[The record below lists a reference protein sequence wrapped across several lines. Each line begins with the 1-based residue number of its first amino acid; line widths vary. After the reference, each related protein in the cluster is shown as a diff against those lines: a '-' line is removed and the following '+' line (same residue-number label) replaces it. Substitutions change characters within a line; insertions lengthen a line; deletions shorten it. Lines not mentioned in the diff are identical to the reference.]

1 MNSPLYVPILQTKR
15 GEYAAL
21 AELSNSVKE
30 NIKPMFI
37 LTQQDCEAR
46 ASGIAKSLDDKWKG
60 LPCYI
65 DLTNVSPFTINQV
78 DYVDS
83 VISSLLNS
91 SIPFSLVVNSNTP
104 YQNIINNIIQYGLPT
119 CIKVDISSFDNNTI
133 NNVQNLLNQL
143 TPYSREIDIFI
154 NFSIDIKATRTAHAH
169 YINQYYQS
177 LKSSLNGFTG
187 KFIIGGSSIPKDL
200 PRNDYHPFGLEPRTE
215 WLGFSDF
222 MASIPIVNETNKPI
236 FADYSITYP
245 FESEPITYVNP
256 NAKVRYTISDN
267 YLFAVGY
274 QVHTHA
280 DGFGQYHDIS
290 AIIVNSPYFMG
301 GNYSW
306 GDKYLEECASR
317 IASSGN
323 METWVKVGH
332 NHHIT
337 FVTRD
342 IANQY
347 GISLPI

>member
-1 MNSPLYVPILQTKR
+1 MEKPLYVPILQTKR
-15 GEYAAL
+15 GEYSAL
-21 AELSNSVKE
+21 AELSSTIQQ
-30 NIKPMFI
+30 NIKPIFV

-60 LPCYI
+60 LSCYI
-65 DLTNVSPFTINQV
+65 DLTNVIPFQINQV

-83 VISSLLNS
+83 VVSNLLNT
-91 SIPFSLVVNSNTP
+91 SINFSLVIDSNNP
-104 YQNIINNIIQYGLPT
+104 YKNIAQNIIQYSLPG
-119 CIKVDISSFDNNTI
+119 CIKVDISSFDSHTVNKI
-133 NNVQNLLNQL
+133 QSLLNQFANH
-143 TPYSREIDIFI
+143 SSEIDIFL
-154 NFSIDIKATRTAHAH
+154 NFLTDIKDTRTAHSH
-169 YINQYYQS
+169 YISQYYQN
-177 LKSSLNGFTG
+177 LKSNLPNFTG

-200 PRNDYHPFGLEPRTE
+200 PRSDYNPYALEPRIE

-222 MASIPIVNETNKPI
+222 MSSMAVIADTNKPI

-245 FESEPITYVNP
+245 LESEPVTYVNP

-274 QVHTHA
+274 QVHTHT

-290 AIIVNSPYFMG
+290 AKIVNSPYFMG
-301 GNYSW
+301 RSYSW

-317 IASSGN
+317 TASSGN

-347 GISLPI
+347 GISL